1 MFVFLYFSVCVCLCT
16 ISSNWWPL
24 SDTMLTMEKKKK
36 SNEYVICQEI
46 EHVSLTMCVFVFVCV
61 RECVCMSG
69 LVLRQLAWTSM
80 TFVFSHLSD
89 FRAAILPSC
98 QFSKIVIQRQF
109 TAFFLDTHNFGLC
122 VREKK
127 ERHNNYM
134 CTCLVFSSFRAMS
147 TLPWRT
153 APRVAISS
161 IFVRVAVSDS
171 CFTVRHSHKTL
182 LMHLISRHTD
192 KHALRHSTAIFT
204 NAADMLCEQLSWP
217 RSSSPSVRAS
227 TCCSMLIQKL
237 SYLSL
242 PS

>member
-1 MFVFLYFSVCVCLCT
+1 MTAEWHHV
-16 ISSNWWPL
+16 
-24 SDTMLTMEKKKK
+24 DDGKEKKIQWICYLSGNRACK
-36 SNEYVICQEI
+36 SDYV
-46 EHVSLTMCVFVFVCV
+46 CVFVFVCV

-147 TLPWRT
+147 TLPWWT

-161 IFVRVAVSDS
+161 IFVRVVVSDS